1 MGHSLLCMMGF
12 FLLSTVICGN
22 AEVPIKPTVTVEP
35 FWPQIYSGETVT
47 VRCEIHGGEGA
58 QWTYEWSP
66 DKLNTPPTSNE
77 HKITVTESDSGGY
90 SCLGGRNSTWTESS
104 DVTTLRVTAP
114 PEPTVTL
121 QPSGTQI
128 YSGVIY
134 RAPPKPAVFLQSSWT
149 QIYSRETVTLRCEI
163 QGGEGA
169 QWTYE
174 WRRNNLDHP
183 PTSSEYRISSATKSD
198 SGRYSCR
205 GKRSSSWTEW
215 SDVTKLTVSS
225 PPKPTVTLQPSLTQ
239 IYRGTTVTVRCE
251 IQGGEGAQWTYE
263 WRGGQ
268 KNIRGTSSVYT
279 INSVNESDGGGYS
292 CRATRSSSWTE
303 WSNST
308 PLRVI
313 IPTKPTVTLQ
323 PSWTQIYSGE
333 TVTVRCEIQ
342 GGEGAQWTYE
352 WRQGQSNI
360 PETSSEYRTTVPESD
375 SGGYSCRGRKD
386 YLLTEWSDIIR
397 LTVSSPPKP
406 TVTLQPSWTQIYSSV
421 IYSSVIYSGETVTVR
436 CEIQG
441 GEGAQWTYEW
451 RRGQLKTPATS
462 REYTISSATK
472 SDSGEYSCRGK
483 RSSSW
488 TKWSD
493 ITKLTVLSPP
503 KPTVTLQ
510 PSWTQIYSGTTVT
523 VRCEIQGGEGAQW
536 TYEWRQGQVNIHETS
551 NEYRINSVNESDGGG
566 YSCRST
572 RSSSWT
578 EWSNSTP
585 LRVIT
590 PSKPT
595 VTLQSSWTQIYS
607 GETVTVR
614 CEIRGGEGA
623 QWMYEW
629 RQSQKNIPETSSEY
643 RITVTES
650 DGEGYSC
657 RGRRDYLLTEWSDII
672 RLTVLNEPRPVL
684 TVSPSWLSPGASV
697 NLNCEVEHPSAGW
710 SFYWYKAVPDL
721 KTFNYKSSSYELLPD
736 GSGTAQDSYI
746 IHGQTHTAG
755 YVCRAGRGVDDAES
769 DDSKLMMSHDL
780 YQALHEL
787 PADKAYV
794 HSAASLTVSPD
805 RVQHFTFDS
814 VSLTCEG
821 NFTEWRVRKFSED
834 GRLSDCSRMTG
845 STCDIYT
852 SKSDTG
858 VYWCESG
865 SGEFSSAV
873 NITVQNYYYYGPIL
887 VSPVHPVTEGA
898 SVNLS
903 CSLRTQKILSNVFFY
918 HNDKLI
924 QNDTRGELK
933 ISAVSKS
940 DEGFYK
946 CQYSGRESAQSWMS
960 VKVTVSGTDSSSS
973 PVWLMVGLVCGVSLI
988 IILLLLLYRCRQS
1001 KYSCFTRS
1009 IQSESHS
1016 PGSSTNHGVNQN
1028 ETHVYDSVHPG
1039 TNHIYDSVTPVE
1051 DNRNGSDEHQ
1061 DVTYA
1066 LIELK
1071 NFEKKRKHHEPEQ
1084 SAVYSE
1090 VKTGAAEDSL
1100 MYAEVKHPKKGKAK
1114 KKAGKSSPAAD
1125 AAVYSEVTLGSF
1137 PGQ

>member
-22 AEVPIKPTVTVEP
+22 AEVPIKPTVTVQP
-35 FWPQIYSGETVT
+35 FW
-47 VRCEIHGGEGA
+47 
-58 QWTYEWSP
+58 
-66 DKLNTPPTSNE
+66 
-77 HKITVTESDSGGY
+77 
-90 SCLGGRNSTWTESS
+90 
-104 DVTTLRVTAP
+104 
-114 PEPTVTL
+114 
-121 QPSGTQI
+121 
-128 YSGVIY
+128 
-134 RAPPKPAVFLQSSWT
+134 
-149 QIYSRETVTLRCEI
+149 
-163 QGGEGA
+163 
-169 QWTYE
+169 
-174 WRRNNLDHP
+174 
-183 PTSSEYRISSATKSD
+183 
-198 SGRYSCR
+198 
-205 GKRSSSWTEW
+205 
-215 SDVTKLTVSS
+215 
-225 PPKPTVTLQPSLTQ
+225 TQ
-239 IYRGTTVTVRCE
+239 IYRGETVTVRCE

-263 WRGGQ
+263 WSPANLNTPPTSNEYRIITVTESDSGGYSCLGRRNSSWTEWSNVITLRVIAPPEPTVTLQ
-268 KNIRGTSSVYT
+268 PSGTQIYSSVIYRGETVTVRCEIQGGEGAQWTYEWTPAKLNTPPSSREYT
-279 INSVNESDGGGYS
+279 ISGATKSDGGGYS
-292 CRATRSSSWTE
+292 CRGKRDSSWTE
-303 WSNST
+303 WSKSIT
-308 PLRVI
+308 LTVLSPS
-313 IPTKPTVTLQ
+313 KPTVTLQ

-352 WRQGQSNI
+352 WRRGQSRI
-360 PETSSEYRTTVPESD
+360 RSTSSEYTTIRATESD
-375 SGGYSCRGRKD
+375 SGGYSCQGRAD
-386 YLLTEWSDIIR
+386 RFFTEWSDIIT

-406 TVTLQPSWTQIYSSV
+406 TVTLQPSWTQIYS
-421 IYSSVIYSGETVTVR
+421 GETVTVR

-441 GEGAQWTYEW
+441 GEGTQWTYEW
-451 RRGQLKTPATS
+451 SPAMLNTPPTS
-462 REYTISSATK
+462 REY
-472 SDSGEYSCRGK
+472 
-483 RSSSW
+483 
-488 TKWSD
+488 
-493 ITKLTVLSPP
+493 
-503 KPTVTLQ
+503 
-510 PSWTQIYSGTTVT
+510 
-523 VRCEIQGGEGAQW
+523 
-536 TYEWRQGQVNIHETS
+536 
-551 NEYRINSVNESDGGG
+551 RI
-566 YSCRST
+566 
-572 RSSSWT
+572 
-578 EWSNSTP
+578 
-585 LRVIT
+585 
-590 PSKPT
+590 
-595 VTLQSSWTQIYS
+595 
-607 GETVTVR
+607 
-614 CEIRGGEGA
+614 
-623 QWMYEW
+623 
-629 RQSQKNIPETSSEY
+629 
-643 RITVTES
+643 ITVTES
-650 DGEGYSC
+650 DSGGYSC
-657 RGRRDYLLTEWSDII
+657 RGRRGSFYTEWSKSIT
-672 RLTVLNEPRPVL
+672 LTVSYEPCPVL

-697 NLNCEVEHPSAGW
+697 TLNCEVEHPSAGW

-721 KTFNYKSSSYELLPD
+721 SEKSSSYELLPD

-755 YVCRAGRGVDDAES
+755 YVCRAGRGDPEYHTDHSQPEFVWS
-769 DDSKLMMSHDL
+769 
-780 YQALHEL
+780 
-787 PADKAYV
+787 ADV

-805 RVQHFTFDS
+805 RVQHFTSDS

-834 GRLSDCSRMTG
+834 GRLYSDCRRMTG
-845 STCDIYT
+845 STCNINT

-873 NITVQNYYYYGPIL
+873 NITVQKYFTIL
-887 VSPVHPVTEGA
+887 ESPVHPVTEGA
-898 SVNLS
+898 SVSLS

-946 CQYSGRESAQSWMS
+946 CQYSGEESAQSWMS
-960 VKVTVSGTDSSSS
+960 VKVTVSGADSSSS

-1028 ETHVYDSVHPG
+1028 ETHVYNSVHPG
-1039 TNHIYDSVTPVE
+1039 TNHIYDSVTLVE

-1071 NFEKKRKHHEPEQ
+1071 NFEKKRKHHKPEQ

-1090 VKTGAAEDSL
+1090 VKMGAAEDSL
-1100 MYAEVKHPKKGKAK
+1100 MYAEVKRPKKEKAK